1 MMSILQFHIT
11 ILFQFQF
18 PMLLEVFLNLLV
30 AVVNLYVDFIC
41 EGYNN

>member
-1 MMSILQFHIT
+1 MMSILQFQIT

-18 PMLLEVFLNLLV
+18 PMLVEVFLNLLV
-30 AVVNLYVDFIC
+30 AVVNLCVDFIC